1 MSWFSSSAQVTFDQ
15 MVERAT
21 SESLPTGE
29 QDLALNLEICD
40 MIRSKTVTAQNAM
53 RTLKRRLLHANP
65 NVQIATLHLVDTCIK
80 NGGTL
85 FLMEIA
91 SREFT
96 TALTHVLKPVSGQV
110 NPDVR
115 ELTLQYL
122 QNWAVAFEGQV
133 HLSNVNKV
141 YEELKQEGFV
151 FPPYT
156 KISSAFID
164 SSAPPEWVDSDT
176 CMKCGTAFTF
186 VNRKHHCRNCGGV
199 FDQKH
204 CQNYIALPHYGIN
217 DPVRV
222 CDDCNDKLRKP
233 SSSSGK
239 QHSGP
244 VSSHVPSSTSTT
256 TTTTTAASGYK
267 PSPGPVYDD
276 EDDPDLKRALELSL
290 QDSQSAA
297 PPPQPAAAAAAQT
310 NPAPNDDEEDED
322 MKAAIAA
329 SLRDMESSKS
339 QPQQPQQPTGLYD
352 QASNGYQQYSQQ
364 PQQHQQQPQEP
375 LNQTNTGSN
384 MPPVEPDDFSPME
397 QEILFRYVQL
407 VEDLQRAPPGAILKE
422 TKLQQLNDNVA
433 ALRPKLART
442 LGRTIDKYDRLVDM
456 HGKLTTVVRFY
467 DQMLE
472 QRLSETYSRHYVGGS
487 DGQYAQPPSQ
497 APPSQIQPQFSGG
510 SAAPYDFTPSAP
522 PLSAHS
528 TGQPIAPT
536 GTGNSA
542 SDSYYPSL
550 SGQPQN
556 YQYQTPQ
563 QAPPQQQQQQQ
574 QSQQQHNQ
582 APSKPAEEPVLIEL

>member
-91 SREFT
+91 SREFM

-110 NPDVR
+110 NGDVR

-133 HLSNVNKV
+133 HLSHVSKV
-141 YEELKQEGFV
+141 YEQLKQEGFE

-204 CQNYIALPHYGIN
+204 CQNYISLPHYGIN

-222 CDDCNDKLRKP
+222 CDDCFDKLKKP
-233 SSSSGK
+233 SSSSK
-239 QHSGP
+239 QNSGP
-244 VSSHVPSSTSTT
+244 VSSHVPSRPTG
-256 TTTTTAASGYK
+256 ASSYK
-267 PSPGPVYDD
+267 PSSGPVYDD

-297 PPPQPAAAAAAQT
+297 PPQPAAAVQP
-310 NPAPNDDEEDED
+310 NPTSNDDEEDED

-329 SLRDMESSKS
+329 SLRDMESPKT
-339 QPQQPQQPTGLYD
+339 QQPQQPTGLYD
-352 QASNGYQQYSQQ
+352 QAANGYQQYSQQ
-364 PQQHQQQPQEP
+364 SQQQPQQQPQEP
-375 LNQTNTGSN
+375 LNHTNTGSN

-497 APPSQIQPQFSGG
+497 APQSQLQPQFSGG
-510 SAAPYDFTPSAP
+510 SAPPYDFTPSAP
-522 PLSAHS
+522 PLSTHS

-550 SGQPQN
+550 SNQPQN

-563 QAPPQQQQQQQ
+563 QPLAPQQQQQPQQPQQQQQQQ
-574 QSQQQHNQ
+574 SH